1 MRAREIAEML
11 PTVTLGA
18 SVASAVRVM
27 ARSRQPGLI
36 VVDDH
41 NKPRV
46 VLPGTQVL
54 RMTMLTSYQ
63 EEPALARAIDE
74 AHADQYWQEARGR
87 AVADCL
93 PAKAGKPFVVHEDA
107 TLLEVAALMAREHTP
122 LVAVVNTRGV
132 LTGAITLNRV
142 LSELALTD

>member
-18 SVASAVRVM
+18 SVISAVRVM
-27 ARSRQPGLI
+27 ARSHQPGLI

-54 RMTMLTSYQ
+54 RMTMLSSYQ

-74 AHADQYWQEARGR
+74 AHADLYWQEARGR
-87 AVADCL
+87 AIADCI
-93 PAKAGKPFVVHEDA
+93 PTKAGKPFVVNEDA
-107 TLLEVAALMAREHTP
+107 TLLEVAALMAREHSP
-122 LVAVVNTRGV
+122 LVAVINKRGV

-142 LSELALTD
+142 LSELALND